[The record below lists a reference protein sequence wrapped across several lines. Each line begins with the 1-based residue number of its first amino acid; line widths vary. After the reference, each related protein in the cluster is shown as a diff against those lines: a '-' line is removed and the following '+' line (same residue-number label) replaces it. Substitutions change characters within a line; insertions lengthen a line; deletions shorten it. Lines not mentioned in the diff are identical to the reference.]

1 MDGVIVRERIAGHP
15 GVAEIMLDR
24 AEAMNAINTAM
35 ALRLAQAC
43 AELATDRQV
52 RAVVLYGTGERAFCV
67 GADLKERNRMSDA
80 DFLRQRPVFRA
91 AFGGLLALP
100 QPVIAA
106 VHGYALGGGCELA
119 LSCDMIVA
127 DETAVFGLPETTVGL
142 VPGGGGTQL
151 ALRRLGPGRAA
162 DLVLSGRRVDA
173 GEAARIGLAD
183 RVVPPGTACPEAIEL
198 AGRMAA
204 GSPVA
209 GQPFARGPASAWR
222 RRWRWRTRP
231 GAPPRCPPTGARASP
246 PSTRSASRNGQ
257 GSDMSDMP
265 ARISL
270 REVGPRDGLQ
280 NEDPVPTP
288 AKIALIDRLG
298 HTGVSRIEAVSF
310 VRADAIPQMADADEV
325 WAGVA
330 RVPTVRYSA
339 LAPNLRGARRA
350 LDAGFTEVEVVVSA
364 SDTHNR
370 KNVNRSTEQSLD
382 EIAVVIDEAH
392 QRGATCQ
399 VIVSTAWGCPYEGD
413 VPVDRVLWAAG
424 RAVADGADS
433 VSFGDTTG
441 MATPRRVRDL
451 VGGFRS
457 RFPGTPLNLHFH
469 NTRGTGLANVLA
481 ALELGV
487 DDFDASVGGL
497 GGCPYAPGA
506 TGNIATEELVHMVE
520 DMGVATGVDLDAMI
534 DAAAEAER
542 IVGRELPSQVLRAGP
557 RTRTIPA

>member
-1 MDGVIVRERIAGHP
+1 
-15 GVAEIMLDR
+15 
-24 AEAMNAINTAM
+24 
-35 ALRLAQAC
+35 
-43 AELATDRQV
+43 
-52 RAVVLYGTGERAFCV
+52 
-67 GADLKERNRMSDA
+67 MSD
-80 DFLRQRPVFRA
+80 
-91 AFGGLLALP
+91 LP
-100 QPVIAA
+100 S
-106 VHGYALGGGCELA
+106 H
-119 LSCDMIVA
+119 
-127 DETAVFGLPETTVGL
+127 
-142 VPGGGGTQL
+142 
-151 ALRRLGPGRAA
+151 
-162 DLVLSGRRVDA
+162 
-173 GEAARIGLAD
+173 
-183 RVVPPGTACPEAIEL
+183 
-198 AGRMAA
+198 
-204 GSPVA
+204 
-209 GQPFARGPASAWR
+209 
-222 RRWRWRTRP
+222 
-231 GAPPRCPPTGARASP
+231 
-246 PSTRSASRNGQ
+246 
-257 GSDMSDMP
+257 
-265 ARISL
+265 ISL

-325 WAGVA
+325 WAGVT

-370 KNVNRSTEQSLD
+370 KNVNRSTEESLD

-392 QRGATCQ
+392 RRGATCQ

-413 VPVDRVLWAAG
+413 VPVDRVLWASG

-441 MATPRRVRDL
+441 MATPRRVHDL

-457 RFPGTPLNLHFH
+457 RHPDTPLNLHFH

>member
-1 MDGVIVRERIAGHP
+1 MGDV
-15 GVAEIMLDR
+15 
-24 AEAMNAINTAM
+24 
-35 ALRLAQAC
+35 
-43 AELATDRQV
+43 
-52 RAVVLYGTGERAFCV
+52 
-67 GADLKERNRMSDA
+67 
-80 DFLRQRPVFRA
+80 PV
-91 AFGGLLALP
+91 
-100 QPVIAA
+100 
-106 VHGYALGGGCELA
+106 
-119 LSCDMIVA
+119 S
-127 DETAVFGLPETTVGL
+127 
-142 VPGGGGTQL
+142 
-151 ALRRLGPGRAA
+151 
-162 DLVLSGRRVDA
+162 
-173 GEAARIGLAD
+173 
-183 RVVPPGTACPEAIEL
+183 
-198 AGRMAA
+198 
-204 GSPVA
+204 
-209 GQPFARGPASAWR
+209 
-222 RRWRWRTRP
+222 
-231 GAPPRCPPTGARASP
+231 
-246 PSTRSASRNGQ
+246 
-257 GSDMSDMP
+257 
-265 ARISL
+265 ISV

-280 NEDPVPTP
+280 NEDPVPAA

-298 HTGVSRIEAVSF
+298 RTGVSRIEAVSF
-310 VRADAIPQMADADEV
+310 VRAEAIPQMADADEV

-370 KNVNRSTEQSLD
+370 KNVNRGTEESLD
-382 EIAVVIDEAH
+382 DIAVIIDEAH
-392 QRGATCQ
+392 ARGATCQ

-413 VPVDRVLWAAG
+413 VPAERVLRVAA

-457 RFPGTPLNLHFH
+457 RHPGTPLNLHFH

-481 ALELGV
+481 ALEMGV

-520 DMGVATGVDLDAMI
+520 DMGVATGVNLDAMI